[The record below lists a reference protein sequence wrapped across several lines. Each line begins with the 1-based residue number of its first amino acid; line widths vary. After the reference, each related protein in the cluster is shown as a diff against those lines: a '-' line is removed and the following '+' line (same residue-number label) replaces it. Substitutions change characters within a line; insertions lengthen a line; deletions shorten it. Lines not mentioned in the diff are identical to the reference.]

1 MFDVIA
7 NRIVWACLM
16 MAGISVVAFT
26 LIHLPPGD
34 FVDSYFAGVQIR
46 GQYVTQDEVARM
58 RSRLGLDQPMYVQ
71 YFDWVG
77 GVVQGDFGRSWGFP
91 PRPVSEII
99 GERLPL
105 TLLLAVTTL
114 LITYLTAIPIGIY
127 SAVRQYSVGDHAFTV
142 LGYIGLATPN
152 FMFALVLLY
161 IGHVFFGT
169 SVGGLFSF
177 EFENAPWSWARF
189 VDLLAHLW
197 VPVVVLGTA
206 GTALQIRT
214 MRATLLDELNKLY
227 VTAAR
232 AGGMSE
238 FRLLIKYPVRM
249 AINPIVSTIGWELTT
264 IISGAPIVG
273 IVLSMPDTGPL
284 FVESLLNQDMPL
296 AGALIL
302 IYSALVIIGTLI
314 SDLLLIALD
323 PRIRMGSTATSA
335 RGAV

>member
-1 MFDVIA
+1 
-7 NRIVWACLM
+7 
-16 MAGISVVAFT
+16 
-26 LIHLPPGD
+26 
-34 FVDSYFAGVQIR
+34 VDSYVNHKQQGGVIMTR
-46 GQYVTQDEVARM
+46 DEVAEM
-58 RSRLGLDQPMYVQ
+58 RRTLGLDRPMYVQ

-77 GVVQGDFGRSWGFP
+77 GVVQGDFGFSWEYR
-91 PRPVSEII
+91 RPVSEII

-105 TLLLAVTTL
+105 TLILAFTTL
-114 LITYLTAIPIGIY
+114 LFTYLTAIPIGIY

-161 IGHVFFGT
+161 FAHVFFGT
-169 SVGGLFSF
+169 SAGGLFSA
-177 EFENAPWSWARF
+177 EFENAPWSLARF
-189 VDLLAHLW
+189 IDLLAHLW

-206 GTALQIRT
+206 GTAFQIRT

-232 AGGMSE
+232 ASGLSE

-249 AINPIVSTIGWELTT
+249 AINPIVSTIGWELTN

-273 IVLSMPDTGPL
+273 IVLSLPDTGPL
-284 FVESLLNQDMPL
+284 FVDALLNSDLYL

-302 IYSALVIIGTLI
+302 IYCGLVIIGTLV

-323 PRIRMGSTATSA
+323 PRIRMGSTS
-335 RGAV
+335 

>member
-1 MFDVIA
+1 MLNVIA
-7 NRIVWACLM
+7 NRILWACLM
-16 MAGISVVAFT
+16 MAAISVVAFT
-26 LIHLPPGD
+26 LIQLPPGD
-34 FVDSYFAGVQIR
+34 FVDSYVNHKQQGGVIMTR
-46 GQYVTQDEVARM
+46 DEVAEM
-58 RSRLGLDQPMYVQ
+58 RRTLGLDRPMYVQ

-77 GVVQGDFGRSWGFP
+77 GVVQGDFGFSWEYR
-91 PRPVSEII
+91 RPVSEII

-105 TLLLAVTTL
+105 TLILAFTTL
-114 LITYLTAIPIGIY
+114 LFTYLTAIPIGIY

-161 IGHVFFGT
+161 FAHVFFGT
-169 SVGGLFSF
+169 SAGGLFSA
-177 EFENAPWSWARF
+177 EFENAPWSLARF
-189 VDLLAHLW
+189 IDLLAHLW

-206 GTALQIRT
+206 GTAFQIRT

-232 AGGMSE
+232 ASGLSE

-249 AINPIVSTIGWELTT
+249 AINPIVSTIGWELTN

-273 IVLSMPDTGPL
+273 IVLSLPDTGPL
-284 FVESLLNQDMPL
+284 FVDALLNSDLYL

-302 IYSALVIIGTLI
+302 IYCGLVIIGTLV

-323 PRIRMGSTATSA
+323 PRIRMGSTS
-335 RGAV
+335 

>member
-1 MFDVIA
+1 MINVIA

-16 MAGISVVAFT
+16 MAAISVVAFT
-26 LIHLPPGD
+26 LIQLPPGD
-34 FVDSYFAGVQIR
+34 FVDSYVNHKQQGGVIMTK
-46 GQYVTQDEVARM
+46 GEVAEM
-58 RSRLGLDQPMYVQ
+58 RRTLGLDRPMYVQ
-71 YFDWVG
+71 YFDWAG
-77 GVVQGDFGRSWGFP
+77 GVVQGDFGFSWEY
-91 PRPVSEII
+91 RRTVSEVI

-105 TLLLAVTTL
+105 TLMLAFTTL
-114 LITYLTAIPIGIY
+114 LFTYLVAVPIGIY

-161 IGHVFFGT
+161 FAHVFFGT
-169 SVGGLFSF
+169 SAGGLFSA
-177 EFENAPWSWARF
+177 EFENAAWSWARF

-206 GTALQIRT
+206 GTAFQIRT

-232 AGGMSE
+232 ASGVSE
-238 FRLLIKYPVRM
+238 FRLLIKYPVRV
-249 AINPIVSTIGWELTT
+249 AINPIVSTIGWELTN

-273 IVLSMPDTGPL
+273 IVLSLPDTGPL
-284 FVESLLNQDMPL
+284 FVDALLNSDLYL

-302 IYSALVIIGTLI
+302 IYCGLVIVGTLI
-314 SDLLLIALD
+314 SDLLLIVLD
-323 PRIRMGSTATSA
+323 PRIRMGSTS
-335 RGAV
+335 

>member
-1 MFDVIA
+1 MFNVIA

-16 MAGISVVAFT
+16 MAAISVVAFT
-26 LIHLPPGD
+26 LIQLPPGD
-34 FVDSYFAGVQIR
+34 FVDSYVSARQQSGVII
-46 GQYVTQDEVARM
+46 TQDEVAQM
-58 RSRLGLDQPMYVQ
+58 RSRLGLDRPMYVQ
-71 YFDWVG
+71 YFDWIG
-77 GVVQGDFGRSWGFP
+77 GVVQGDFGQSFGF

-105 TLLLAVTTL
+105 TIMLAVTTL
-114 LITYLTAIPIGIY
+114 LFTYLTAIPIGIY
-127 SAVRQYSVGDHAFTV
+127 SAVRQYSIGDHAFTIF
-142 LGYIGLATPN
+142 GYIGLATPN
-152 FMFALVLLY
+152 FMFALILLY

-169 SVGGLFSF
+169 SVGGLFSA
-177 EFENAPWSWARF
+177 EFENAPWSWDRF

-197 VPVVVLGTA
+197 VPVVVIGTA
-206 GTALQIRT
+206 GTALQMRT

-232 AGGMSE
+232 ASGMSE

-284 FVESLLNQDMPL
+284 FAATMIRPRYLPDSIVAQLVST
-296 AGALIL
+296 
-302 IYSALVIIGTLI
+302 SAFLH
-314 SDLLLIALD
+314 SLD
-323 PRIRMGSTATSA
+323 P
-335 RGAV
+335 

>member
-1 MFDVIA
+1 MFNVIA

-16 MAGISVVAFT
+16 MAAISVVAFT

-34 FVDSYFAGVQIR
+34 FVDSIVSARQQSGVII
-46 GQYVTQDEVARM
+46 TQDEVARM
-58 RSRLGLDQPMYVQ
+58 RSQLGLDRPMYVQ

-77 GVVQGDFGRSWGFP
+77 GVVQGDFGFSWEY
-91 PRPVSEII
+91 RRTVSEVI

-105 TLLLAVTTL
+105 TLMLAFTTL
-114 LITYLTAIPIGIY
+114 LFTYLIAVPIGIY
-127 SAVRQYSVGDHAFTV
+127 SAVRQYSVGDHTFTI

-161 IGHVFFGT
+161 FGHVFFGT
-169 SVGGLFSF
+169 SVGGLFSA
-177 EFENAPWSWARF
+177 EFENAPWSWDRF

-206 GTALQIRT
+206 GTAFQIRT
-214 MRATLLDELNKLY
+214 MRATLLDEVTKLY

-232 AGGMSE
+232 ASGLSE

-249 AINPIVSTIGWELTT
+249 AINPIVSTIGWELTN

-273 IVLSMPDTGPL
+273 IVLSLPDTGPL
-284 FVESLLNQDMPL
+284 FVDALLNSDLYL

-302 IYSALVIIGTLI
+302 IYCGLVIIGTLV
-314 SDLLLIALD
+314 SDLLLMALD
-323 PRIRMGSTATSA
+323 PRIRMGGSS
-335 RGAV
+335 